1 MFDFVHK
8 HKMLIQIV
16 LAVIFLPFAF
26 FGVDSYFRS
35 SDFGVDIGSVN
46 GRSITQQEYAQALQE
61 RQAALQRMIG
71 GSVPPGLL
79 DSPEIKA
86 AVVDGIVRQRL
97 LIDRA
102 VSGRILVP
110 DSQLQ
115 QLIAEQ
121 PVFLEA
127 GKFSNARYAEILKRQ
142 NMTPIQFE
150 NGLRRDLMVERVND
164 AYRST
169 AIVSNAVADRLL
181 RINAQQREVSQS
193 VIEAQRFIT
202 GVKLADDAVKQYY
215 DSHQEEFKVPER
227 ARVEYLA
234 LSLDTVAAQTEVSA
248 DEVRQHYEQNLKQFA
263 KGEERQAS
271 HILITADASASAEQK
286 AKARAQAESLL
297 QQVRKTPASFADLA
311 RKNSQDPGSAVK
323 GGDLG
328 FFARG
333 AMVGPF
339 DNAVFAMKTGE
350 ISAVVESQF
359 GFHVIKLVAVKGRG
373 FEDVR
378 KQVEQDLKR
387 QRAGKR
393 FAELAEQFS
402 NLAFEQGDS
411 LKPAADAL
419 KLTVQNGGWA
429 GRDAA
434 ENKLLNNP
442 KLLQAI
448 FSDEVVKNKRNSEVV
463 DVGANTLISARVVEH
478 SPAGVFPFADVSAGI
493 TKQLTLKQ
501 AAQLAANHG
510 RELLAKLKAGE
521 AVSADWASARL
532 VSRKDAQGYSAPEL
546 AEVFKLDAGKL
557 PGYAGVENPRGAFV
571 LLKVTRTVEVESPDA
586 NRRKAAVDELRQ
598 VVAQEQSNAFVG
610 HLKSKAD
617 VKLHLERLE
626 QQKQQ

>member
-1 MFDFVHK
+1 MFDFVQK
-8 HKMLIQIV
+8 RKTLIQIV
-16 LAVIFLPFAF
+16 LAIIFLPFAF
-26 FGVDSYFRS
+26 FGMDSYFRTG
-35 SDFGVDIGSVN
+35 DAGADIGSVN
-46 GRSITQQEYAQALQE
+46 GRVITQQEYSQSLQE

-102 VSGRILVP
+102 VSGGIFVA

-121 PVFLEA
+121 PVFLDN
-127 GKFSNARYAEILKRQ
+127 GKFSAARYAEILKRQ
-142 NMTPIQFE
+142 NLTPVQFE

-164 AYRST
+164 GYRAS
-169 AIVSNAVADRLL
+169 AVVSNVVADRLL

-193 VIEAQRFIT
+193 IIEAQKFVSE
-202 GVKLADDAVKQYY
+202 VKLADDAVKQYY
-215 DSHQEEFKVPER
+215 DSHQDEFKVPER
-227 ARVEYLA
+227 ARIEYLM
-234 LSLDTVAAQTEVSA
+234 LSLDNVAAQTEISA
-248 DEVRQHYEQNLKQFA
+248 EDVRRAYEENTKQYA

-271 HILITADASASAEQK
+271 HILITADASQSAEQK

-297 QQVRKTPASFADLA
+297 QQVRKNPASFAELA
-311 RKNSQDPGSAVK
+311 KKNSQDPGSAAK

-333 AMVGPF
+333 AMVGAF
-339 DNAVFAMKTGE
+339 DTAVFAMKPGA
-350 ISAVVESQF
+350 ISDVVESQF
-359 GFHVIKLVAVKGRG
+359 GFHIIKLVAVKGRG

-378 KQVEQDLKR
+378 KTVELDLKR
-387 QRAGKR
+387 QRATKR
-393 FAELAEQFS
+393 FSELAEQFN

-411 LKPAADAL
+411 LKAASDAL
-419 KLTVQNGGWA
+419 KLTVQNGGWV
-429 GRDAA
+429 GRNGA

-463 DVGANTLISARVVEH
+463 DVGANNLVSARVVEH
-478 SPAGVFPFADVSAGI
+478 SPASVAPLGDVSAGI
-493 TKQLTLKQ
+493 TRQLTLTQ
-501 AAQLAANHG
+501 ASQLAAKHG

-521 AVSADWASARL
+521 SAALSWAPAKL
-532 VSRKDAQGYSAPEL
+532 VGRREAQGLGA
-546 AEVFKLDAGKL
+546 AEIGEIFKLDASTL
-557 PGYAGVENPRGAFV
+557 PAYAGVENPRGAFI
-571 LLKVTRTVEVESPDA
+571 LLKVTRTVDPDQTDVA
-586 NRRKAAVDELRQ
+586 KRKAAVEELRQ
-598 VVAQEQSNAFVG
+598 MTAQEQSNAYVA

-617 VKLHLERLE
+617 IKLRLDRIE
-626 QQKQQ
+626 QKKE